1 MGSVTEHSTALK
13 QSHGVLTLA
22 LLCGAGLAAWF
33 IGHNVF
39 FYWTYTPENF
49 SPYYWPRRYGLVVHI
64 SCGAMAL
71 TVGLIQL
78 WLGLTGRA
86 RAWHRRLGRV
96 YAGSVLVGGTAALY
110 MLATI
115 PPPLGLY
122 AAGLVGM
129 EVAWILTTAQGYCAI
144 RRGALT
150 LHRSWMLRSYV
161 ITFSFVVLRLI
172 TAAMAAAGIGTED
185 SRFDAAAWLSWVI
198 PLLLLEVYL
207 RRAKAAAS
215 PMRTA

>member
-1 MGSVTEHSTALK
+1 VAL
-13 QSHGVLTLA
+13 S
-22 LLCGAGLAAWF
+22 LLCGA
-33 IGHNVF
+33 V
-39 FYWTYTPENF
+39 
-49 SPYYWPRRYGLVVHI
+49 
-64 SCGAMAL
+64 AL

-96 YAGSVLVGGTAALY
+96 YALSVLFGATAALY

-129 EVAWILTTAQGYCAI
+129 EVAWIFTTGRGYFAI

-161 ITFSFVVLRLI
+161 ITFSFVVLRLM
-172 TAAMAAAGIGTED
+172 TAAMEAAGIGTED
-185 SRFDAAAWLSWVI
+185 SRFAAAAWLSWVI
-198 PLLLLEVYL
+198 PLG
-207 RRAKAAAS
+207 AAGS
-215 PMRTA
+215 VPMPAVVQSQEFDKSGVIL

>member
-13 QSHGVLTLA
+13 QRHGFLA
-22 LLCGAGLAAWF
+22 VSVLCGAGLAAWF
-33 IGHNVF
+33 IAHNVF
-39 FYWTYTPENF
+39 FYRTYTPENF

-78 WLGLTGRA
+78 WLGITGRA

-96 YAGSVLVGGTAALY
+96 YAVSVLIGATAALY

-129 EVAWILTTAQGYCAI
+129 EVAWILTTAQGYFAI
-144 RRGALT
+144 RRGALA

-161 ITFSFVVLRLI
+161 ITFSFVVLRLM
-172 TAAMAAAGIGTED
+172 TAAMEAAGIGTED

-198 PLLLLEVYL
+198 PLLLLELYL